1 MWVYRV
7 SLNKY
12 VSSHFWL
19 WLLTMIIM
27 APSQSWDGA
36 IDINAYACMTLFL
49 HLQCAQTCICVRE
62 TAREKRMQRKYMWQ
76 QSLWYVQVQ
85 LHLINHTRA
94 LKHPDILK
102 ETTPTTKKN
111 CYLIKLNFK
120 SIISQTFTQKFCRF
134 SEEKNCEHYW
144 HQEWR
149 VRMFEKM
156 FLMVVWPLKLSLSS
170 HL

>member
-19 WLLTMIIM
+19 WLLTMILTKARMVPLILM
-27 APSQSWDGA
+27 LMLVWRYFCIYNVRRHASVSERQRER
-36 IDINAYACMTLFL
+36 NAC
-49 HLQCAQTCICVRE
+49 RE
-62 TAREKRMQRKYMWQ
+62 NIWQ

-111 CYLIKLNFK
+111 CYLIIKLNFK
-120 SIISQTFTQKFCRF
+120 SIISQTFTQRFCRF